1 MSKSPRLTHGLAVLC
16 GLMCAGL
23 FVGSMYLLANWGK
36 RGPPQPDGMILR
48 IALREGGG
56 IFDRFTVEPV
66 PGPTPMIA
74 VEIAPFRQFY
84 GYPDGVLIRTE
95 PLSSR
100 RPADAS
106 LSASFDFDG
115 DGAIDV
121 IHAEPGGTKGLIRV
135 TSGAGG
141 RVLFEDLEELVYE
154 DNDRAFP
161 LGDLDGDGRCELG
174 LVHPRYDRSTYDFEP
189 LDSLFGMRSWVTVVS
204 SVPSSP

>member
-1 MSKSPRLTHGLAVLC
+1 MSKSSRLTQGLAALC
-16 GLMCAGL
+16 GLMCAGSL
-23 FVGSMYLLANWGK
+23 VGSTYLLANWGK

-56 IFDRFTVEPV
+56 IFDRFTIEPV

-74 VEIAPFRQFY
+74 VEIEPFRRYY
-84 GYPDGVLIRTE
+84 GYPDGALVRTE

-100 RPADAS
+100 RPADAA

-121 IHAEPGGTKGLIRV
+121 IHVDPGGMRGLIRV
-135 TSGAGG
+135 TSGADG
-141 RVLFEDLEELVYE
+141 RVLFEDLEELGYE

-161 LGDLDGDGRCELG
+161 LGDLDGDGRSELG

-204 SVPSSP
+204 SATSSP